1 MHDIYVNMHVTIF
14 VENQIL
20 IFGNLQ
26 DYETHEGRW
35 EFIKISKPI
44 ELCYLFSRESVLT
57 D

>member
-26 DYETHEGRW
+26 DYETHEGR
-35 EFIKISKPI
+35 
-44 ELCYLFSRESVLT
+44 
-57 D
+57 